1 MIQDL
6 DSDKLMYPETS
17 TLNSHDLNPFSPIVK
32 IEALEEEEQRMED
45 QLSEEQLQLSQEQ
58 DMKLSEQLEQSEQ
71 LIKEEGEQRGKSVD
85 LFAASEVHQ
94 GKLYRI

>member
-1 MIQDL
+1 
-6 DSDKLMYPETS
+6 MYPETS

-32 IEALEEEEQRMED
+32 IEALEEEEEQLIED

-58 DMKLSEQLEQSEQ
+58 DMKLSEQLEQQSEQ